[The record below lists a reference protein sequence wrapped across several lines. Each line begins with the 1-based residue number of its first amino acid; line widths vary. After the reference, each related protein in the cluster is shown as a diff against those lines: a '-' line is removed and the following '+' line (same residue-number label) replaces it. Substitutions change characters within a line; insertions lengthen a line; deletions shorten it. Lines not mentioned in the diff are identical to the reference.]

1 MTHHCPRSNWTGPES
16 ELRRGICPRCAE
28 TTLYEDCS
36 VRRVDKPIVFT
47 DEQGNE
53 FCLRTFPGHTGK
65 HGEFW
70 RYGEGRD
77 ATPDDLARAG
87 YTPSAENGEVQRLC
101 LESAKRTRELKALRA
116 LETRLRAAPARMP
129 YPLRD
134 DVLALLEAID
144 EARK

>member
-1 MTHHCPRSNWTGPES
+1 MTHHCPRSNWTGQES
-16 ELRRGICPRCAE
+16 ELRRGICPRCAK

-36 VRRVDKPIVFT
+36 VRPMAITFT
-47 DEQGNE
+47 D
-53 FCLRTFPGHTGK
+53 
-65 HGEFW
+65 
-70 RYGEGRD
+70 GEGRFHVLRVD
-77 ATPDDLARAG
+77 DESNATPDDLARAG

-101 LESAKRTRELKALRA
+101 LEAAKRTRELKALRD

>member
-1 MTHHCPRSNWTGPES
+1 MT
-16 ELRRGICPRCAE
+16 I
-28 TTLYEDCS
+28 
-36 VRRVDKPIVFT
+36 KFT
-47 DEQGNE
+47 DGEGNE
-53 FCLRTFPGHTGK
+53 WTLQA
-65 HGEFW
+65 EQSE
-70 RYGEGRD
+70 EGRGGCLIRS

-87 YTPSAENGEVQRLC
+87 YTPSAENAEVQRLC
-101 LESAKRTRELKALRA
+101 LESAKRTRELKALRD